1 MFRRSRP
8 LTSNIDDVSKTQI
21 VIFCGGKG
29 TRLGEVTEGLTPKPM
44 VRIAGLPILLHI
56 MNSYAKQGFM
66 RFVLCVG
73 HKSWQIKEFFLN
85 YEYAG
90 ANCRIRN
97 GVVDILDT
105 GGSINIADWEILI
118 IETGENTQTA
128 GRLHVVSKYID
139 QDIFMLTYGDGVS
152 DVKYDELVNFH
163 VSHDKP
169 ITITGVPSPGRFG
182 ELRVLENGLA
192 IGFEEK
198 PKDFSKLING
208 GFMCV
213 DRDFIDKYIPN
224 AAENIMFEDEPLRNA
239 VKNGDLMVFQHS
251 GFWQCMDTP
260 RDYQYLTE
268 LFQAGKF

>member
-1 MFRRSRP
+1 M
-8 LTSNIDDVSKTQI
+8 
-21 VIFCGGKG
+21 
-29 TRLGEVTEGLTPKPM
+29 
-44 VRIAGLPILLHI
+44 
-56 MNSYAKQGFM
+56 
-66 RFVLCVG
+66 
-73 HKSWQIKEFFLN
+73 N

-251 GFWQCMDTP
+251 GFGNAWTP
-260 RDYQYLTE
+260 QETINI
-268 LFQAGKF
+268 

>member
-1 MFRRSRP
+1 M
-8 LTSNIDDVSKTQI
+8 TSNIDDVSKTQI

-29 TRLGEVTEGLTPKPM
+29 TRLGEVTEGTPKPM

-213 DRDFIDKYIPN
+213 DRDFIDKYI
-224 AAENIMFEDEPLRNA
+224 
-239 VKNGDLMVFQHS
+239 
-251 GFWQCMDTP
+251 
-260 RDYQYLTE
+260 
-268 LFQAGKF
+268 